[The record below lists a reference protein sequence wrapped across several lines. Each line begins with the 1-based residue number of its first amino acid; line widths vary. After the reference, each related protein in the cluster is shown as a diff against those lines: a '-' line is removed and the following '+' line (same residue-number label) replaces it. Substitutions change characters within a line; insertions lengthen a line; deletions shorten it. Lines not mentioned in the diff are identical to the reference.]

1 MQKLNTWIVA
11 YRKNSPV
18 SVKYK
23 SSPRLWNDIPPGLRR
38 LGLTFESFRKLIY
51 LATEALSDFYRCY
64 TNKSIYLSTKKD
76 ARKRKLVPC
85 FCVRVYV
92 DMSGGVGGGCR
103 KLELPGHHYKH
114 SAKSPGKS
122 GRPRSP
128 RAHHGG
134 RKTSTERRHRGRS
147 RDNTEEDTEVVFKKE
162 STSQSSPR
170 HRTTVAQKRRGTT
183 TPSYEVRCRVL
194 RR

>member
-1 MQKLNTWIVA
+1 MDCSLQKKFTSFCQVQ
-11 YRKNSPV
+11 V
-18 SVKYK
+18 K
-23 SSPRLWNDIPPGLRR
+23 SSTVERPSTWTTATGTYIRILQTIFENSFIWRPKRLV
-38 LGLTFESFRKLIY
+38 TFIGAIQISL
-51 LATEALSDFYRCY
+51 
-64 TNKSIYLSTKKD
+64 SIYLQKKMHTKENWFH
-76 ARKRKLVPC
+76 VS
-85 FCVRVYV
+85 V

-122 GRPRSP
+122 GGPRSP

-162 STSQSSPR
+162 STSQSSLR
-170 HRTTVAQKRRGTT
+170 HRTTVAQKRRRTT
-183 TPSYEVRCRVL
+183 TPSDKVRCRVL
-194 RR
+194 PR